1 MTATYLD
8 HLTLLVIE
16 GTTVSE
22 AAISEASET
31 SSVFVQRMNRSCHLF
46 HQSTGD
52 VHFKSSGASG
62 EGEEDRG
69 DEDKASAIST
79 RIDDAPA
86 TSSLSRME
94 EALPTRRH
102 TNPHHAIFQLWQLE
116 NVRSCHYSSCNII
129 KQEEKGSCP
138 VSKRCTCQSHQ
149 ESSLSCSWT

>member
-1 MTATYLD
+1 MD

-22 AAISEASET
+22 AAVSEASAT

-46 HQSTGD
+46 HQATGD
-52 VHFKSSGASG
+52 VHFKSSSASG

-79 RIDDAPA
+79 RIGDAPA
-86 TSSLSRME
+86 ASSPAGME

-102 TNPHHAIFQLWQLE
+102 TNPHHAAFQLWQLE
-116 NVRSCHYSSCNII
+116 KVRSCHYISRNII
-129 KQEEKGSCP
+129 KQEEKGICP
-138 VSKRCTCQSHQ
+138 VSKKCPSKNQ
-149 ESSLSCSWT
+149 EESALSCP